1 MSKQLEGTTRVSGW
15 ESLGMIPMEMVGWR
29 VSIRVVALPTIAVL
43 TLLCKD
49 TQMSHS
55 TTAISMMANLLNV
68 TPSSVFTWS
77 VTLMVIGPCKLPP
90 FKRMT
95 TSIT

>member
-1 MSKQLEGTTRVSGW
+1 MSKQLEGTTRASGW

-29 VSIRVVALPTIAVL
+29 VSIRVVALPTIAAL
-43 TLLCKD
+43 TPLCRD
-49 TQMSHS
+49 TQMSFS
-55 TTAISMMANLLNV
+55 TTVILMMDSLLNV

-77 VTLMVIGPCKLPP
+77 VILTVIGLCRLHP

-95 TSIT
+95 ISTM